1 MSVNTFKID
10 LERGH
15 QVEDELLQIIQE
27 KYPKAYRHIG
37 YNKDYD
43 LYIPEI
49 EKSVEVKSDFK
60 SKYTGNIVVEIEFNG
75 KPSALMTTKADYWVW
90 NDGFDFTWFKPQD
103 IMKCLLLENIPQK
116 QFVAKGDSK
125 SKRAYLV
132 KKEILYKYKI
142 L

>member
-1 MSVNTFKID
+1 MEITASMVK
-10 LERGH
+10 
-15 QVEDELLQIIQE
+15 ELREKTGAGMMDCKKALQE
-27 KYPKAYRHIG
+27 NNG
-37 YNKDYD
+37 
-43 LYIPEI
+43 EI

-60 SKYTGNIVVEIEFNG
+60 SKHTGNIVVEIEFNG

-103 IMKCLLLENIPQK
+103 IMKCLLLENIPQR